1 MLSAG
6 GQNRTRATYGHTMR
20 PWLTIC
26 ALLALGCSV
35 APPAVDAGTDG
46 PSALDGGADAATLPD
61 APVAVDARG
70 DAVAVRDVP
79 RADVVDAGAEDAAL
93 PDVVLVFDVPQPPA
107 DAPDVAV
114 AVPDVVD
121 APPADAGPQVYPL
134 DPPPGVL
141 EVRVLFFE
149 TCARQDG
156 GPCGFDPVTVVRSGS
171 CVRTGSRLN
180 FTLDTGYSITGLFPD
195 YRSAAGASVAVV
207 GGGATQGRDIEVVA
221 GTEVGGRQSFRVSFS
236 APPTPS
242 VGGVTGVPGRTASPA
257 RGDVWL
263 LGCEVR

>member
-1 MLSAG
+1 
-6 GQNRTRATYGHTMR
+6 MR

-26 ALLALGCSV
+26 ALLALGCSE

-46 PSALDGGADAATLPD
+46 PSALDGGADAAPLPD
-61 APVAVDARG
+61 APVAVDAGG

-79 RADVVDAGAEDAAL
+79 RADVVDAGTEDAAL
-93 PDVVLVFDVPQPPA
+93 PDVVLVFDVPRPPA

-134 DPPPGVL
+134 DPPPGAL
-141 EVRVLFFE
+141 EVRVLFAR
-149 TCARQDG
+149 TCASLDG
-156 GPCGFDPVTVVRSGS
+156 GPCDDVAQDTAMGAT
-171 CVRTGSRLN
+171 CARTGDRLS
-180 FTLDTGYSITGLFPD
+180 FTLRACSPSGTCATLTGLVPD

-207 GGGATQGRDIEVVA
+207 WSAATQGRDIEVTA
-221 GTEVGGRQSFRVSFS
+221 GPAGARQSFRVSFAAPSTTS
-236 APPTPS
+236 AA
-242 VGGVTGVPGRTASPA
+242 GVTGVPGRTVSPV